1 MQKRALW
8 WLVCFSLNIPAQYI
22 YEANQDLFQLQKNA
36 NNFEGELAYTVG
48 DDQLSPSID
57 LTFDFNFYGQ
67 TFDKVRLA
75 TNGCVHFGLG

>member
-36 NNFEGELAYTVG
+36 NNFEGEFRRGTMVL
-48 DDQLSPSID
+48 PP
-57 LTFDFNFYGQ
+57 LTPVDWP
-67 TFDKVRLA
+67 
-75 TNGCVHFGLG
+75 

>member
-48 DDQLSPSID
+48 DDQLSPVSYTH
-57 LTFDFNFYGQ
+57 LTLPPTPY
-67 TFDKVRLA
+67 V
-75 TNGCVHFGLG
+75 